1 MWRVT
6 FSFFSP
12 SLALSISVRSRAKAQ
27 TCSHKTSWIF
37 ELRSNESI
45 SSLEKKHTFSYSLL
59 PIETRSSSTVNTILW
74 RFVLTESNQIKNF
87 SFHSFFWSFFCFW
100 VEISS
105 HISVER
111 YIHIC
116 HIIFRESFGICLIW
130 CYQSLSTSISVLH
143 CRFWW
148 KKLWMW
154 CVLYYFTMTMT
165 LKVLVLYV
173 NVNDT
178 NTHQHTEKW

>member
-59 PIETRSSSTVNTILW
+59 PIETRSSSTVNTVLW

-87 SFHSFFWSFFCFW
+87 SFHSFFWSYFKKL
-100 VEISS
+100 
-105 HISVER
+105 
-111 YIHIC
+111 
-116 HIIFRESFGICLIW
+116 LI
-130 CYQSLSTSISVLH
+130 TSNGY
-143 CRFWW
+143 CRFSHEHFASCDENWGSIQSSR
-148 KKLWMW
+148 LLFGGNFFTHF
-154 CVLYYFTMTMT
+154 CREVYSYLSYYF
-165 LKVLVLYV
+165 
-173 NVNDT
+173 
-178 NTHQHTEKW
+178 